1 MKKILILL
9 TVVSCFKT
17 AVYSQENKKDTT
29 LYTRISLMYNPAL
42 TFRNL
47 KANNDQS
54 AILLKRNLDSIESM
68 DIGYAFGLNVRHM
81 FGKHFGINIGLN
93 YSVFNEKTR
102 NGSIDK
108 FTNYKNTTSYY
119 SVPLQVIYNTNF
131 IKKINY
137 YLIAGVT
144 QNYLQKQEQKIYN
157 NLRNE
162 EHVFSTNYELKKST
176 LFWNAGIGVNFRLNR
191 KCSFSTEILYN
202 QSMGE
207 INSSGDIKK
216 KLFSLGPNFQFGY
229 SF

>member
-1 MKKILILL
+1 MKKIIFLL

-17 AVYSQENKKDTT
+17 AVYSQEKKDTT

-47 KANNDQS
+47 KTNNDQS
-54 AILLKRNLDSIESM
+54 AILLKHNLDSIESM
-68 DIGYAFGLNVRHM
+68 DIGYSVGLNLRHM
-81 FGKHFGINIGLN
+81 FGKHLGLNIGFN
-93 YSVFNEKTR
+93 YAVFNEKTR

-108 FTNYKNTTSYY
+108 FTNYQNKTAYY
-119 SVPLQVIYNTNF
+119 SIPVQIVYNTNF

-137 YLIAGVT
+137 YFLAGIS
-144 QNYLQKQEQKIYN
+144 QNYFHINEQKIFN
-157 NLRNE
+157 ELRNE
-162 EHVFSTNYELKKST
+162 ERVFTSNYDLKKSN
-176 LFWNAGIGVNFRLNR
+176 LFWNAGVGVNFRLNR

-202 QSMGE
+202 QTMGE
-207 INSSGDIKK
+207 INSTGDIKK